1 VALRKKVASVV
12 RATTGPQLPARVGGA
27 FDDSFLWYSY
37 FASSWG
43 RESARRLVGMR
54 DRHWG
59 KRAFVIGNGPS
70 LKGMDL
76 APLAD
81 EYTFGANRIYLAF
94 DDIGFHTTFLSA
106 IAAEI
111 VEQFGQEM
119 VTTPCEVFMS
129 HKYARLEHMPRTA
142 TAFLA
147 RRGPYFGTH
156 PTRWGFYEGA
166 TVTHFS
172 MQLAYYFG
180 FSEVILIGVDHSFV
194 ETGVVAA
201 ETLPQDVEDARP
213 AVVVS
218 HGDDPNHFT
227 PGYFGKG
234 IKWQLPDWQQM
245 EAAYARTRRVYE
257 NAGRVI
263 VDATAGGALT
273 IFPKVDYAEVVGGKP
288 LRELF

>member
-1 VALRKKVASVV
+1 MA
-12 RATTGPQLPARVGGA
+12 
-27 FDDSFLWYSY
+27 
-37 FASSWG
+37 
-43 RESARRLVGMR
+43 GMR
-54 DRHWG
+54 DRHLG
-59 KRAFVIGNGPS
+59 KRAFIIGNGPS

-76 APLAD
+76 SPLAH

-94 DDIGFHTTFLSA
+94 DDLGFHTTFLSA
-106 IAAEI
+106 IAVEI
-111 VEQFGQEM
+111 IEQFGSEM
-119 VTTPCEVFMS
+119 ARTPCEVFMS
-129 HKYARLEHMPRTA
+129 HKYARFENLPSTV

-147 RRGPYFGTH
+147 RRGPHFGTH

-180 FSEVILIGVDHSFV
+180 FTEVVLVGVDHSFV

-201 ETLPQDVEDARP
+201 QTLPQDADDLRP

-234 IKWQLPDWQQM
+234 VKWQLPDWQQM
-245 EAAYARTRRVYE
+245 ELAYTRTRATYE
-257 NAGRVI
+257 RAGRTI
-263 VDATAGGALT
+263 VDATVGGKLT
-273 IFPKVDYAEVVGGKP
+273 IFPKVEYADAISNSRP
-288 LRELF
+288 LHQLVNP

>member
-1 VALRKKVASVV
+1 L
-12 RATTGPQLPARVGGA
+12 
-27 FDDSFLWYSY
+27 
-37 FASSWG
+37 ASSWG
-43 RESARRLVGMR
+43 RESAQRLIGMR

-59 KRAFVIGNGPS
+59 KRAFIIGNGPS
-70 LKGMDL
+70 LKDMDL
-76 APLAD
+76 SPLAD

-94 DDIGFHTTFLSA
+94 EDLGFHTTFLSA
-106 IAAEI
+106 IAVEI
-111 VEQFGQEM
+111 IKQFGQEM
-119 VTTPCEVFMS
+119 VQTPCEVFMS
-129 HKYARLEHMPRTA
+129 HKYARFQDLPKTA

-147 RRGPYFGTH
+147 RRGPHFGTH

-194 ETGVVAA
+194 ETGIVAA
-201 ETLPQDVEDARP
+201 ETLPQDADDASP
-213 AVVVS
+213 AMVVS

-245 EAAYARTRRVYE
+245 EEAYAQTRRAYE
-257 NAGRVI
+257 SAGRII
-263 VDATAGGALT
+263 VDATVGGKLT
-273 IFPKVDYAEVVGGKP
+273 IFPKVDYAEVISGKP
-288 LRELF
+288 LRQLL